1 MGDTGYR
8 KAAVAAAA
16 VFLLLNS
23 GEYLLGAIVAMF
35 YIGIN
40 GLLHLVDKPGVEDTE

>member
-16 VFLLLNS
+16 VFLLLQA
-23 GEYLLGAIVAMF
+23 GQYEWGAVVTMF

-40 GLLHLVDKPGVEDTE
+40 ALLHLVDKPGVEDTE